1 MAPPTLHSPL
11 SPYSPPPA
19 CHVELPAPVLLSSS
33 QKNFDEERVRKSC
46 SNCLFVL
53 FPLFTAVI
61 PASFPP
67 LSPSPPSNTEC
78 DFTVH
83 RKCEQKVVI
92 DGFLPQ
98 HTNYITNP
106 SPCVM
111 CTQLTS
117 QAPPP
122 VLLVHTTYVTSPSP
136 CVVVSSSVWV
146 GIYTCNTC
154 AGRVQSRARGV
165 WGGGSFPV
173 PKHSI
178 FPP

>member
-33 QKNFDEERVRKSC
+33 QKIFDEERVRKSC

-122 VLLVHTTYVTSPSP
+122 VLLVHSTYITSPSP
-136 CVVVSSSVWV
+136 CVVSAH
-146 GIYTCNTC
+146 NL
-154 AGRVQSRARGV
+154 RH
-165 WGGGSFPV
+165 
-173 PKHSI
+173 K
-178 FPP
+178 PPLCC